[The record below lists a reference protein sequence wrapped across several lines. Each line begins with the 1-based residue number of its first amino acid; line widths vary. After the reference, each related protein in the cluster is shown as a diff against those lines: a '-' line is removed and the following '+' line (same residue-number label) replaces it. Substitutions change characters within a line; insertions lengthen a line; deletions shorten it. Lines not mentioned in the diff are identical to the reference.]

1 MRQDRRHVPG
11 KLAEL
16 RPRSLVPAPL
26 RRAARIPL
34 LRLFIADPEGLR
46 RGIAVDIV
54 YSLFRGITGVIY
66 GSVWF
71 ISLAVYHL
79 GLALFRAR
87 LAVKRRHERNGVV
100 SEDGV
105 YIGTALMLF
114 ALDIPMGGT
123 IYLMARTD
131 AGFSYPGYVIY
142 ISAIYTFWS
151 VGTAIYGYVK
161 AAWNRKSK
169 NDDPTGV
176 SLKALNAARA
186 AVSVLGLQT
195 AMLTSFAGG
204 DDEYTRMMNTITGG
218 FVFAA
223 VIFIAAHTMKKALRG
238 KAGKE

>member
-1 MRQDRRHVPG
+1 MRHDRRPVPG

-16 RPRSLVPAPL
+16 RPRSLVPAL
-26 RRAARIPL
+26 SRRAARIPL
-34 LRLFIADPEGLR
+34 VRLFIADPEGLR

-71 ISLAVYHL
+71 IALAAYHL

-87 LAVKRRHERNGVV
+87 IAVWRKYKKTGGMAG
-100 SEDGV
+100 GV
-105 YIGTALMLF
+105 YFRTALMLF
-114 ALDIPMGGT
+114 ALDMPMGGM

-151 VGTAIYGYVK
+151 VGAAVYGYVK
-161 AAWNRKSK
+161 AAWIGKSGSH
-169 NDDPTGV
+169 DPVGV
-176 SLKALNAARA
+176 SIKALNAARA

-204 DDEYTRMMNTITGG
+204 DDEYIRVMNTVTGG

-223 VIFIAAHTMKKALRG
+223 VIFIAAHTMRKAFHG
-238 KAGKE
+238 KAEKE